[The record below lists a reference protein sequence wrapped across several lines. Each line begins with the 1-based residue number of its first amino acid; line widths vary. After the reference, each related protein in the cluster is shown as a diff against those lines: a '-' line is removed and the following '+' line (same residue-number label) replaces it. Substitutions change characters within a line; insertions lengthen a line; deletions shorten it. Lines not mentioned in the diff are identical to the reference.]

1 MASGINQ
8 YNPYP
13 KNPHDPWSK
22 EPKVPAFVPTAP
34 TFNSLFSDQFFLG
47 FNDQL
52 ARWQTLNTKASFPPY
67 NLVKVDK
74 DTFVI
79 ELAIAGY
86 SKEDVEI
93 TVEKDVLTIK
103 GNKEDD
109 QDANFV
115 HHGIAGRNWQQS
127 FVLGEFIVIKDA
139 ALKDGMLKV
148 TLAREVPEELKA
160 KVIKIK

>member
-8 YNPYP
+8 YQSYP
-13 KNPHDPWSK
+13 KGPHEPWDK
-22 EPKVPAFVPTAP
+22 TIGKAVLPPVP

-47 FNDQL
+47 FHDQL

-79 ELAIAGY
+79 ELAVAGY

-93 TVEKDVLTIK
+93 TVEKDLLIIK
-103 GNKEDD
+103 GTKEDD
-109 QDANFV
+109 AETNFV

-127 FVLGEFIVIKDA
+127 FVLGEFIVIKEA
-139 ALKDGMLKV
+139 VLKDGMLKV
-148 TLAREVPEELKA
+148 TLEREVPEELKP
-160 KVIKIK
+160 KTIKIK

>member
-1 MASGINQ
+1 MHLTN
-8 YNPYP
+8 YP
-13 KNPHDPWSK
+13 RDYT
-22 EPKVPAFVPTAP
+22 PKPTTMPTNVP

-79 ELAIAGY
+79 ELAVAGY

-93 TVEKDVLTIK
+93 TVEKYLLLIK
-103 GNKEDD
+103 GTKEDD
-109 QDANFV
+109 AETNFV

-127 FVLGEFIVIKDA
+127 FVLGEFIVVKDA
-139 ALKDGMLKV
+139 VLKDGMLKV
-148 TLAREVPEELKA
+148 TLEREVPEEMKPKA
-160 KVIKIK
+160 IKIK